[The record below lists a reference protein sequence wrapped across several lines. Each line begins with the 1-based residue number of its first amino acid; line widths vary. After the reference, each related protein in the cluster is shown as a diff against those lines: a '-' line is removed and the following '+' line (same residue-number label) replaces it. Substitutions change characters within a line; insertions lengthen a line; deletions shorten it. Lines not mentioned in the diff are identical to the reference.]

1 MLIGLAVFG
10 YLFALVCQWYASLT
24 SQSVG
29 TQLRKDMYHQIN
41 QYDDANLD
49 TLTAPSLVTRLIN
62 DVVQIQLA
70 VAMTIRLTSRAPFLM
85 IGSLFMAFMISGSL
99 SIDLCC
105 RGDYFSGIDVINY
118 NYFDALFLSYSKV
131 IR

>member
-1 MLIGLAVFG
+1 MKLLKYVKEYKFSATLGFLFKIFEAALELCVPVVMASVIDKGIAYKDTNYILKCGLVLIALAVFG

-49 TLTAPSLVTRLIN
+49 TLTAPS
-62 DVVQIQLA
+62 
-70 VAMTIRLTSRAPFLM
+70 
-85 IGSLFMAFMISGSL
+85 
-99 SIDLCC
+99 
-105 RGDYFSGIDVINY
+105 
-118 NYFDALFLSYSKV
+118 
-131 IR
+131 